1 MVYYMY
7 NQKLTEFYPFDLN
20 VEGKNT
26 HLLISGLLVGIGTQ
40 MGSGCTSGHGLCGLP
55 RLSLR
60 SISAVL
66 IFLITGIITA
76 TFNLSQLIPIL
87 PQL

>member
-1 MVYYMY
+1 MS
-7 NQKLTEFYPFDLN
+7 EFYPFDLS

-26 HLLISGLLVGIGTQ
+26 HLLIAGLLVGIGTQ

-60 SISAVL
+60 SLIAVL

-76 TFNLSQLIPIL
+76 TFNLS
-87 PQL
+87 